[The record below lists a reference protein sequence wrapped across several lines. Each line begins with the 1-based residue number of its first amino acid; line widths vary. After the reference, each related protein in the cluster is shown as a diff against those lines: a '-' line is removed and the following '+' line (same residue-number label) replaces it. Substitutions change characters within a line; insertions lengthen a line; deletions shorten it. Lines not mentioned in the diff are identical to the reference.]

1 MAKLSLLFA
10 SISGFISVALGAF
23 GAHALKAHLEG
34 LNYTNV
40 FETAVRYQFYHSLL
54 LFVVSF
60 LLILAPV
67 KWFRYSSLS
76 LMAGILLFSA
86 SLYVLAMTGIRSLGM
101 ITPFGGVF
109 LLLGWVFLALGINQ
123 SYPQIRDRIKG

>member
-23 GAHALKAHLEG
+23 GAHALKAHLEE